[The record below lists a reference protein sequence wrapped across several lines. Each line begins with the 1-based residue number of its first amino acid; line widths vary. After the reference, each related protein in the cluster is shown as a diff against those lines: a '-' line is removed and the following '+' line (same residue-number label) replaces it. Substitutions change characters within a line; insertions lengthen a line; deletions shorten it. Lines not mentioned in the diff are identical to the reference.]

1 MPNKKNIDQ
10 FELLVKKFSRAKA
23 VYFTEYHGLKVSEMT
38 KLRSSFFN
46 SGVEYLVA
54 KNTILKL
61 AAEKNKIQ
69 GLEDLLSGSTA
80 IAISY
85 DEPVSP
91 AKVIKNFN
99 KENDLPSVKGI
110 LFDGDVLPGSDLDK
124 LANMPSKEEMLIACS
139 IVFAFKSSIFISA
152 IERKS
157 FFERTPTFSLFGS
170 PEPFLILAC
179 FIISLAAG
187 GVFVIKVKL
196 LSAYTVI
203 STGIKSPIL
212 S

>member
-1 MPNKKNIDQ
+1 MVQVLFSISVNWVRFMPNKKNIDQ
-10 FELLVKKFSRAKA
+10 FELLVEKFSRAKA

-91 AKVIKNFN
+91 AKVIKDFN

-124 LANMPSKEEMLIACS
+124 LANMPSKEEMLSQLIS
-139 IVFAFKSSIFISA
+139 MLQSPVQKFVLTISSPMQNLLGVINNIKEKKS
-152 IERKS
+152 
-157 FFERTPTFSLFGS
+157 
-170 PEPFLILAC
+170 
-179 FIISLAAG
+179 
-187 GVFVIKVKL
+187 
-196 LSAYTVI
+196 
-203 STGIKSPIL
+203 
-212 S
+212 